1 MENSIKIPAWYWI
14 VAVIM
19 LLWNLLGVG
28 AFFSQVGM
36 SDEAM
41 AALPEAEREL
51 YSSYPLWTTVAFAVA
66 VFGGALGCIGLLLKK
81 KWAKMVLIIS
91 LIGII
96 IQMFHSLVISGAME
110 VYGPGAAVMPVM
122 VIVFAIFLVWLS
134 NFSIKK
140 HWLT

>member
-1 MENSIKIPAWYWI
+1 MEQTIKIPTWYWV
-14 VAVIM
+14 VAIIM
-19 LLWNLLGVG
+19 LLWNLLGVS
-28 AFFSQVGM
+28 AFFMQVGM
-36 SDEAM
+36 SEEAM
-41 AALPEAEREL
+41 AALPETEREL
-51 YSSYPLWTTVAFAVA
+51 YASYPIWATIAYAVA

-96 IQMFHSLVISGAME
+96 IQVFHSLAISEAMD
-110 VYGPGAAVMPVM
+110 VYGPGAAVMPTM
-122 VIVFAIFLVWLS
+122 IIVLAIFLVWLS

>member
-1 MENSIKIPAWYWI
+1 MEQTIKIPTWYWV
-14 VAVIM
+14 VAIIM
-19 LLWNLLGVG
+19 LLWNLLGVS
-28 AFFSQVGM
+28 AFFMQIGM
-36 SDEAM
+36 SEEAM
-41 AALPEAEREL
+41 AALPETEREL
-51 YSSYPLWTTVAFAVA
+51 YASYPLWATIAYAVA

-96 IQMFHSLVISGAME
+96 IQVFHSLAISGAME
-110 VYGPGAAVMPVM
+110 VYGPGAAVMPTM
-122 VIVFAIFLVWLS
+122 IIVLAIFLVWLS